1 MMRTFDCVYYFW
13 PHKEIHMGSLAKQL
27 GGQSDVK
34 VFKKGGAV
42 KGKKHDDAAEDKK
55 MMAAEFKKRGLK
67 CGGKSKK

>member
-1 MMRTFDCVYYFW
+1 
-13 PHKEIHMGSLAKQL
+13 MGSLAKQL